1 MRGPLGRRHDRG
13 VIRTQRVGKRA
24 TSGLRQ
30 HAGAH
35 LSTNIAD
42 IAYVKNVQ
50 TRTTFDLPTDHE
62 SWDYR
67 FYRPCTEIPDTIWR
81 FPGRNLWDDD
91 PAPI

>member
-1 MRGPLGRRHDRG
+1 MTVA
-13 VIRTQRVGKRA
+13 VIQTQRVGKRV

-30 HAGAH
+30 HVGAH
-35 LSTNIAD
+35 LSHQHRD

-50 TRTTFDLPTDHE
+50 TRTTFDLPTDDE

-81 FPGRNLWDDD
+81 VPGAK
-91 PAPI
+91 PVG